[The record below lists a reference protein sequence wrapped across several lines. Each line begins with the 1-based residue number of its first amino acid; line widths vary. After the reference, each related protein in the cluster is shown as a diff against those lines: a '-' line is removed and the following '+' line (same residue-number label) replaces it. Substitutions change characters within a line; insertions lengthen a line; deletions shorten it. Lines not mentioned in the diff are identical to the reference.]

1 MCWLSAETKEK
12 CLWEQHLADD
22 MWLLVASSSD
32 TTESTFT
39 KSNDDEGELD
49 CC

>member
-1 MCWLSAETKEK
+1 MLEQRRNVCGEK
-12 CLWEQHLADD
+12 HLADD
-22 MWLLVASSSD
+22 VASSRN

-39 KSNDDEGELD
+39 KSNDDEGELE